1 VNNLDRNIKAGE
13 EVIVLKEDFADPEAQ
28 EKDRIFIC
36 DSGYGMSSFT
46 SGGKIFGVWKK
57 DGSKGMIR
65 GINIDAE
72 ATAKHQAKTR
82 FGTGN
87 SKGGRGG

>member
-13 EVIVLKEDFADPEAQ
+13 EVIVLKEDFADPAAA
-28 EKDRIFIC
+28 EKDRSFIC
-36 DSGYGMSSFT
+36 DSGNGMNSFT
-46 SGGKIFGVWKK
+46 MGSKIFGVWKK
-57 DGSKGMIR
+57 DGSKGVIR

-72 ATAKHQAKTR
+72 ATAKYQAKTR
-82 FGTGN
+82 FGAGN